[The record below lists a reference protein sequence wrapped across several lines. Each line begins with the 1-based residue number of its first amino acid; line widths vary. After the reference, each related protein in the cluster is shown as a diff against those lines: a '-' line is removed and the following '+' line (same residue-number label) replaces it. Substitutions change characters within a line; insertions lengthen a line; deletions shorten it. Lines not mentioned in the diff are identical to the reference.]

1 VEERQDAEMTQKLL
15 MLLVVSVL
23 AIGLGLSFTSAAQEN
38 SVIIRPGYKKGQQ
51 SHTKLSFVIP
61 QGWVKDEKAAKKLGL
76 HSVLVPA
83 EMTLENADKVITI
96 AFQKK
101 DPNKPGLE
109 NLKNFVTAD
118 RQNTLSQFPDAQF
131 EKWQPAK
138 LDPDKLNFL
147 SFEMYGKEKNKPSP
161 QRFVVLDTDDGYFSI
176 ALTTRTRN
184 DLQLPMC
191 EEFFNTLGIGPSH

>member
-1 VEERQDAEMTQKLL
+1 MAEKLL
-15 MLLVVSVL
+15 MLFVLSVL
-23 AIGLGLSFTSAAQEN
+23 AIGPGLSFTAAAQGN
-38 SVIIRPGYKKGQQ
+38 SVILRPDYKKGQQ
-51 SHTKLSFVIP
+51 SHKKLSYAIP
-61 QGWVKDEKAAKKLGL
+61 QGWVKDEKAAKKFGL

-83 EMTLENADKVITI
+83 GMKFENADKVITI

-109 NLKNFVTAD
+109 NLEDFVRAD
-118 RQNTLSQFPDAQF
+118 RQYTLSRFPDAQF

-138 LDPDKLNFL
+138 LDPDKLHFV

-161 QRFVVLDTDDGYFSI
+161 QRFVVLDTGDGYFSI

-184 DLQLPMC
+184 DLQNPMY

>member
-1 VEERQDAEMTQKLL
+1 MTEKLL

-23 AIGLGLSFTSAAQEN
+23 AIGPGLSFASAAQEN
-38 SVIIRPGYKKGQQ
+38 RVILRPDYTKGQR

-76 HSVLVPA
+76 HSVLVPSG
-83 EMTLENADKVITI
+83 MTLKNADKLITI

-109 NLKNFVTAD
+109 NLKDFVRAD
-118 RQNTLSQFPDAQF
+118 RQDTLSRFPDAQF

-138 LDPDKLNFL
+138 LDPDKLNFV

-161 QRFVVLDTDDGYFSI
+161 QRVVVLDAGDGYFSI

-184 DLQLPMC
+184 DLQLPMY

>member
-1 VEERQDAEMTQKLL
+1 MTEKLL

-23 AIGLGLSFTSAAQEN
+23 AIGPGLSFASAAQEN
-38 SVIIRPGYKKGQQ
+38 SVILRPDYTKGQH
-51 SHTKLSFVIP
+51 SHKKLSFVIP
-61 QGWVKDEKAAKKLGL
+61 QGWVKDEKAAKRLGL
-76 HSVLVPA
+76 HGVLVPA
-83 EMTLENADKVITI
+83 GMTFENADKVITI

-101 DPNKPGLE
+101 DPKKPGLE
-109 NLKNFVTAD
+109 NLKDFVRAD
-118 RQNTLSQFPDAQF
+118 RQDTLSRFPDAQF

-138 LDPDKLNFL
+138 LDPDKLNFV

-161 QRFVVLDTDDGYFSI
+161 QRVVVLDAGDGYFSI

-184 DLQLPMC
+184 DLQLPMY